1 MSIQNSRFLTALRYI
16 IPLLLTVL
24 WLTFIF
30 GNSLK
35 TGEQSSEQSG
45 KVHEVVNDVAQSI
58 GIEKPISEHTV
69 RKSAHFLE
77 FAVLGGLV
85 CIDLW
90 AFRIVSLKKKLHIS
104 SLFSLL
110 SLPICAVFAS
120 IDELLQKTSKDRGP
134 SVIDVLIDTS
144 GAATATFLF
153 ILVFAVLT
161 LVWKRTKAKKEEKS
175 SSIS

>member
-1 MSIQNSRFLTALRYI
+1 MSIQKSRFITALRYI

-144 GAATATFLF
+144 GSAAAIFLF
-153 ILVFAVLT
+153 ILGFSL
-161 LVWKRTKAKKEEKS
+161 LYLFAKKARKKNNDAQTES
-175 SSIS
+175 

>member
-1 MSIQNSRFLTALRYI
+1 MNIQKSRFITALRYI
-16 IPLLLTVL
+16 IPILLTVL

-45 KVHEVVNDVAQSI
+45 KVHEIVNDVAQSI

-77 FAVLGGLV
+77 FAVLGALI

-90 AFRIVSLKKKLHIS
+90 AFRLVSLKKKLHIS
-104 SLFSLL
+104 LLFSLIA
-110 SLPICAVFAS
+110 LPICASFAG

-134 SVIDVLIDTS
+134 SVIDVLIDS
-144 GAATATFLF
+144 AGSAAAILLF
-153 ILVFAVLT
+153 ICGFSLLCIFEKKAR
-161 LVWKRTKAKKEEKS
+161 KKNNDAQTKS
-175 SSIS
+175 